1 MIREPSVTATLL
13 ETMPMDFDVPAGV
26 PRSTEGALRL
36 APRQPTYIT
45 SAEAEVVQ
53 STRCACILAP
63 TPAAEQAAVLG
74 LPPAPAP
81 APSAPEP
88 SAPEPSAPE
97 PSKAEAKAEAKAS
110 KAKAKAADKSKA

>member
-88 SAPEPSAPE
+88 SAPEPS
-97 PSKAEAKAEAKAS
+97 KAEAKAEAKAS